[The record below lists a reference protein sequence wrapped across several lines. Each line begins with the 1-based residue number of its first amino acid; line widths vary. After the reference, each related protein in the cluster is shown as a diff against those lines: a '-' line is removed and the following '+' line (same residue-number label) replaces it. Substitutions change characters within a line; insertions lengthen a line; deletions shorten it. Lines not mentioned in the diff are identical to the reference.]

1 MSENNNELGSFLAG
15 FVIGG
20 LVGAATALILAP
32 QSGEE
37 TRSQIAGKSQE
48 LRSQSGERLQQYR
61 DLADTR
67 TQEYRERAG
76 SAFASART
84 QIQEAGNPVL
94 EQARIVLDSG
104 KERATQV
111 KDQVS
116 SYVRKAE
123 ENVDADAGDAPEE
136 ATE

>member
-20 LVGAATALILAP
+20 LVGAATALILTP
-32 QSGEE
+32 QSGQD

-48 LRSQSGERLQQYR
+48 LREQSGERLQQYR
-61 DLADTR
+61 DLASSR

-76 SAFASART
+76 STLADARGRL
-84 QIQEAGNPVL
+84 QETSSPVL
-94 EQARIVLDSG
+94 DQARIVLDTG
-104 KERATQV
+104 KERAAQV

-116 SYVRKAE
+116 SYVRKGDSKAE
-123 ENVDADAGDAPEE
+123 TDEGDAAE
-136 ATE
+136 AVE